1 MYRRANQ
8 SFLMDPVAALTLL
21 KLWVWIPPEILQS
34 SVTVDGRRHNL
45 KELSEARFKYRK
57 EFWIPVMQNFNLGTA
72 EANQKLAQELCLN
85 LFLRTLPLLRN
96 PGWVSGLT
104 FDTDWYRQNK
114 AMAFQFFQTLQT
126 RKIERMDTEWRWHEC
141 AIGDSRI
148 KIFEIETMA
157 IPVMPEK
164 DEYTEPHPNHPDTLA
179 HFTHSMEEV
188 RKAEPTGDFCVD
200 MGMTENPF

>member
-8 SFLMDPVAALTLL
+8 SFLMDPVAALKLL

-34 SVTVDGRRHNL
+34 SVTVNGRRHNL

-85 LFLRTLPLLRN
+85 LFLRTLPLLRKN
-96 PGWVSGLT
+96 SFGNSELRSGLT
-104 FDTDWYRQNK
+104 FDTNWYRRNK

-126 RKIERMDTEWRWHEC
+126 RKIERMDTEWEWHEC
-141 AIGDSRI
+141 AIGGRRI

-157 IPVMPEK
+157 IPVAP
-164 DEYTEPHPNHPDTLA
+164 DEYTPELLSTTPAGDIVD
-179 HFTHSMEEV
+179 EQ
-188 RKAEPTGDFCVD
+188 TGFCVD

>member
-21 KLWVWIPPEILQS
+21 KLWVWIPSEVLQS

-45 KELSEARFKYRK
+45 KELSETRFKYRK
-57 EFWIPVMQNFNLGTA
+57 EFWIPVMQNFNRGTA

-126 RKIERMDTEWRWHEC
+126 RKVERMDTEWKWHEC
-141 AIGDSRI
+141 AVGSGRI
-148 KIFEIETMA
+148 KIFEISEKVV
-157 IPVMPEK
+157 PVMPKK
-164 DEYTEPHPNHPDTLA
+164 DEYTPQTVDAAIGMCIED
-179 HFTHSMEEV
+179 EQI
-188 RKAEPTGDFCVD
+188 GDFFVD
-200 MGMTENPF
+200 MGQNENPF